1 MLIDSHAHLD
11 DERFDRDRDR
21 LIKSLKEDG
30 IDLVIN
36 PGSDLQ
42 SSIKSVTLSEQYE
55 SIYAAV
61 GVHPHSAKEMDN
73 STIEVLKSFTAR
85 DKVVAIGEIGL
96 DFYYD
101 NSPRD
106 IQRQR
111 FIEQLD
117 LAKEV
122 DLPVIIHTR
131 DAAQET
137 FDILK
142 EAQDGNLEG
151 VLHCYS
157 GSVEMA
163 LEYIKLGFYISLAGP
178 VTFKN
183 ARVSKE
189 VAKRIPLDKLL
200 IETDSPYLTPE
211 PNRGKRNEPI
221 YVRYVAGTIAEI
233 RGISFEEVATKTSEN
248 AKRLFRIKTRGRYSV
263 LKNYLES
270 IRQL

>member
-11 DERFDRDRDR
+11 DGRFDRDREI
-21 LIKSLKEDG
+21 LIKSLKENG
-30 IDLVIN
+30 IDLVVN
-36 PGSDLQ
+36 PGADLQ
-42 SSIKSVTLSEQYE
+42 SSIKAVALAEEYE
-55 SIYAAV
+55 NIYAAV
-61 GVHPHSAKEMDN
+61 GVHPHSAKEMDH
-73 STIEVLKSFTAR
+73 STIGILKSFTNR
-85 DKVVAIGEIGL
+85 EKVIAIGEIGL
-96 DFYYD
+96 DYHYD

-106 IQRQR
+106 IQRER
-111 FIEQLD
+111 FIEQIN

-122 DLPVIIHTR
+122 NLPIIVHSR
-131 DAAQET
+131 SASGDT

-163 LEYIKLGFYISLAGP
+163 IEYIKLGFYISIAGP

-183 ARVSKE
+183 SRVLKE
-189 VAKRIPLDKLL
+189 VVREVPLDKLL

-211 PNRGKRNEPI
+211 PYRGKRNEPI

-233 RGISFEEVATKTSEN
+233 KGTSFEDIAKATGEN
-248 AKRLFRIKTRGRYSV
+248 TRRLFRI
-263 LKNYLES
+263 
-270 IRQL
+270 

>member
-1 MLIDSHAHLD
+1 MLIDSHAHID
-11 DERFDRDRDR
+11 DERFNKDRDK
-21 LIKSLKEDG
+21 LIESLKKDD
-30 IDLVIN
+30 IDLIIN
-36 PGSDLQ
+36 VGADLQ
-42 SSIKSVTLSEQYE
+42 SSIKSVSLSEDYE
-55 SIYAAV
+55 NIYAAV
-61 GVHPHSAKEMDN
+61 GVHPHSAKEMDD
-73 STIEVLKSFTAR
+73 STIEVLKSLANR
-85 DKVVAIGEIGL
+85 EKVVAIGEIGL

-111 FIEQLD
+111 FVEQLN
-117 LAKEV
+117 LAKKV
-122 DLPVIIHTR
+122 DLPVIIHSR
-131 DAAQET
+131 DAAGET

-183 ARVSKE
+183 ARVPKE
-189 VAKRIPLDKLL
+189 VSKAVPLDRLL

-211 PNRGKRNEPI
+211 PYRGKRNEPL
-221 YVRYVAGTIAEI
+221 YVRHVAGTIAEL
-233 RGISFEEVATKTSEN
+233 RGIPFEEVANRTSEN
-248 AKRLFRIKTRGRYSV
+248 TKKLFRIK
-263 LKNYLES
+263 
-270 IRQL
+270 